1 MSEHSS
7 ASIENHEFP
16 LLSDLR
22 VAITGGTSGLGL
34 ALVRQFASHGA
45 RVAFVARN
53 AKRVVQVASE
63 NRGTH
68 GIVGDISRKDDIYP
82 VSLQIAGE
90 LGGLDVLVNN
100 ASDLGPVPLAL
111 LADTDCEDL
120 ERALV
125 TNVLGPFRLTKALLG
140 ALALSARESRGA
152 AVVNISSDAAVTP
165 YARWGAYGTSKAALQ
180 QMTRIW
186 NEELSAEG
194 VHFVSLDPGDM
205 DTPLH
210 ALAIPEAD
218 PATLKRPETAAQEI
232 LDAIRGVLL
241 RARREAPVEQYRP

>member
-1 MSEHSS
+1 
-7 ASIENHEFP
+7 
-16 LLSDLR
+16 
-22 VAITGGTSGLGL
+22 
-34 ALVRQFASHGA
+34 
-45 RVAFVARN
+45 
-53 AKRVVQVASE
+53 
-63 NRGTH
+63 
-68 GIVGDISRKDDIYP
+68 
-82 VSLQIAGE
+82 
-90 LGGLDVLVNN
+90 
-100 ASDLGPVPLAL
+100 
-111 LADTDCEDL
+111 
-120 ERALV
+120 
-125 TNVLGPFRLTKALLG
+125 G
-140 ALALSARESRGA
+140 ALALSAREGRGA
-152 AVVNISSDAAVTP
+152 AVVNISSDAAVSP

-194 VHFVSLDPGDM
+194 VHFLSLDPGDM